1 MSLCLQLQFNEL
13 GITIAVDFF
22 SKINKKKRM
31 PAEMSSES
39 VLPFLLYLMFDKTH
53 YLFK

>member
-22 SKINKKKRM
+22 S